1 MFTDIHAHI
10 LPGVDDGCE
19 SLDQS
24 LELIDSALK
33 NNVSNIILTPHF
45 TSGDNS
51 ETQLTRDA
59 LLKRIGILRQYLKNN
74 LSRAGEIK
82 LFPGMEIRISPG
94 LIGLLKKKDLLLTL
108 LDGNKNILVD
118 VPFLEIQPYLFDIL
132 FKLKLSGLTPIFAH
146 PERYEFIMENMDI
159 IRKIKDIGSLIQIDN
174 SSLVSKNDKRTYIAA
189 LRLLKSGLVDLIA
202 SDSHFARGR
211 SSNFINAYEVLIKT
225 LGKKEA
231 AKIAIENPDKI
242 LSNSCLT

>member
-1 MFTDIHAHI
+1 MFTDIHTHI

-24 LELIDSALK
+24 LQLIDSALK
-33 NNVSNIILTPHF
+33 NNVSNIILTPHI

-94 LIGLLKKKDLLLTL
+94 LIDLLKKKDLLLTL
-108 LDGNKNILVD
+108 LDGNKNILID
-118 VPFLEIQPYLFDIL
+118 ISFLELPPYLFDIL

-159 IRKIKDIGSLIQIDN
+159 IRRIKDIGSLIQIDN
-174 SSLVSKNDKRTYIAA
+174 SSLVSKNNKKTYMAA
-189 LRLLKSGLVDLIA
+189 IKLLKAGLVDLIA

-211 SSNFINAYEVLIKT
+211 SSNFINAYKVLIKT

>member
-24 LELIDSALK
+24 LQLIDSALK

-45 TSGDNS
+45 TIGDNS
-51 ETQLTRDA
+51 GTQLTRDA

-94 LIGLLKKKDLLLTL
+94 LIDLLKKKDLILTL

-118 VPFLEIQPYLFDIL
+118 IPFLEIPPYLFDIL

-159 IRKIKDIGSLIQIDN
+159 IRKIKEIGSLIQIDN
-174 SSLVSKNDKRTYIAA
+174 SSLVSKNNKKTYMAA
-189 LRLLKSGLVDLIA
+189 IKLLKAGLVDLIA

-211 SSNFINAYEVLIKT
+211 SSNFINAYDVLIKT